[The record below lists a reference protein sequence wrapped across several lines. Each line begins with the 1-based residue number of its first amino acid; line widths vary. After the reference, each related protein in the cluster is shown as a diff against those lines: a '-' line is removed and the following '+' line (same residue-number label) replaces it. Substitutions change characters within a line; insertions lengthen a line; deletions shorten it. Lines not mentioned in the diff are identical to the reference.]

1 MTPLAEAAFPAEWE
15 QVPAVTAWVASHAA
29 AAGMSPDRLLWVEL
43 AVEEMFSN
51 LCRHVPAGTLEKV
64 RIRLFSDE
72 DSFGVELADQGPAFD
87 PLAAPEPDLTAPL
100 ESRSPGGLGL
110 MLTRKVAREM
120 RYRRE
125 AGRNIVTLEFALSE

>member
-1 MTPLAEAAFPAEWE
+1 MKPLAEAAFPAEWD
-15 QVPAVTAWVASHAA
+15 QVPAVTAWVSSHAA
-29 AAGMSPDRLLWVEL
+29 AAGMPPDRLLWVEL

-51 LCRHVPAGTLEKV
+51 LCRHVPAGTLEEVQV
-64 RIRLFSDE
+64 RLLADE
-72 DSFGVELADQGPAFD
+72 DSFSVELADQGPAFD
-87 PLAAPEPDLTAPL
+87 PLAAPQPDLTAPL

-125 AGRNIVTLEFALSE
+125 ADRNIVTLEFALNP